1 MHATQNQI
9 RHFARVSKS
18 VIRIVF
24 ISFLLIIINS
34 CILNAVGQDNNALQ
48 TKLLTD
54 TTAILKMIAQGEY
67 QMENMPE
74 ASFQSLSEALHSS
87 EVIQYYKGIGMASER
102 LGHWYFGNNLNM
114 SIQMGNNSIRAY
126 ERTSTT
132 SVDELAKAHLLLAEA
147 YDEAG
152 KKDSSAYY
160 YYLLGSEMTEGNL
173 TDPEFAVVVFTKLS
187 IFWINVDNDIS
198 NNKSTKETIKRF
210 VNKAREA
217 SVKIKDTANGRTTV
231 YFVEGAYYHATKKFD
246 SARYFYNSYLI
257 EREKKGL
264 LSTSRKIS
272 TLSNIADTYLQ
283 EGNTQKSL
291 QYLQQ
296 IRDMAKNP
304 EQKKYLA
311 FYMSFID
318 LQTAKAYF
326 QQKKYK
332 ECISILDTALVGLGR
347 TGSHLRNE
355 VVEAYD
361 TYASCY
367 EALGNYKKA
376 LEYKNIYVKLND
388 SLTRKDKID
397 IISRLEIRNRIAE
410 KDKELALQKLN
421 LSEVKNKIRDKNS
434 WIIGISLLTLS
445 GILIFALW
453 RKKNI
458 SKQKL
463 QEERIS
469 NLQQKIN
476 IERLKASINAEERE
490 RTRIGRELHD
500 GIGGLLSVARMN
512 FELAKKANQNQTNK
526 DFADGLQML
535 EEATV
540 ELRKAAYNLMP
551 EVLLTQGLASAVQA
565 FCEKMASKS
574 NTNITFQAIGQRKEV
589 STTFDLSIYRIIQEL
604 LHNVIKHAHAS
615 HALVQINFH
624 EEGSTNIT
632 IEDDGIGLPADAFIN
647 SKGMGLKNMKERVN
661 DLGGKLDIQ
670 STPETGTSIYLEFDS
685 WHNNENSI

>member
-1 MHATQNQI
+1 MPATQNQN
-9 RHFARVSKS
+9 RLTGQVSKS
-18 VIRIVF
+18 AIRIF
-24 ISFLLIIINS
+24 SISLLLISINS
-34 CILNAVGQDNNALQ
+34 CILKAVAQDNNSSV
-48 TKLLTD
+48 TKIIKD

-67 QMENMPE
+67 QMEKLPE
-74 ASFQSLSEALHSS
+74 ASFQSLSEALYSS
-87 EVIQYYKGIGMASER
+87 EAIHYYKGIGMASER

-114 SIQMGNNSIRAY
+114 SIQMGNKSIWAY
-126 ERTSTT
+126 ESTSTAT
-132 SVDELAKAHLLLAEA
+132 IEELAKTHLLLAEA

-187 IFWINVDNDIS
+187 IFWINIDNDIS
-198 NNKSTKETIKRF
+198 NNKNTKETIKRF
-210 VNKAREA
+210 VDKAKEA
-217 SVKIKDTANGRTTV
+217 STKIKDTANGRTTV
-231 YFVEGAYYHATKKFD
+231 YFVEGAYYHAIKKFD
-246 SARYFYNSYLI
+246 SARYFYTTYLTV
-257 EREKKGL
+257 RDKMGL
-264 LSTSRKIS
+264 LSTGRKIS

-283 EGNTQKSL
+283 EGNTKKSL

-296 IRDMAKNP
+296 IRDMANNP

-318 LQTAKAYF
+318 LQTANAFY
-326 QQKKYK
+326 QQKKYA
-332 ECISILDTALVGLGR
+332 ESIAILDTALVSLSR

-355 VVEAYD
+355 VVQAYD

-388 SLTRKDKID
+388 SLTRRDKID

-421 LSEVKNKIRDKNS
+421 LSEVKNKIKDKNS

-445 GILIFALW
+445 GMLIFALW
-453 RKKNI
+453 RKKNK

-476 IERLKASINAEERE
+476 LERLKASINAEERE
-490 RTRIGRELHD
+490 RTRISRELHD

-574 NTNITFQAIGQRKEV
+574 NTSITFQAMGQKKET

-604 LHNVIKHAHAS
+604 LHNIIKHAKAP

-632 IEDDGIGLPADAFIN
+632 IEDDGIGLPADAFKN

-685 WHNNENSI
+685 WHNNENSL